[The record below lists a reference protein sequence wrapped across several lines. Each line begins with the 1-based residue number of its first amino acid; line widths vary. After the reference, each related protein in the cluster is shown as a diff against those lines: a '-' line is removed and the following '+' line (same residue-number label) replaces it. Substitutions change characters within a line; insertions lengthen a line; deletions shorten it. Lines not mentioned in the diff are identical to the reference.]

1 MTAQPTGSL
10 DPWCRDGSEC
20 KPEWDAEKMGHEHPL
35 EFMAELLQQWPTGA
49 PTVDLEDE
57 ERHLR
62 FIQIV
67 AGYPEIGRGMN
78 PLDWP
83 THPMSVKALQLS
95 LFLDSLPVPLNLKFQ
110 DDSPRVHSVRSAI
123 LSIDSQEYEKNT
135 ELSKKGLRLMHWICL
150 KILFESLRR
159 WQSPE
164 RNEQWECNRE
174 EAAFLTS
181 LHSSDNRGY
190 GMWPIK

>member
-1 MTAQPTGSL
+1 MIAQPTGSL
-10 DPWCRDGSEC
+10 DPWCKDVSEC

-67 AGYPEIGRGMN
+67 AGYPEIGRGMY

-95 LFLDSLPVPLNLKFQ
+95 LFLDSLAVPQELIQNPSIKA
-110 DDSPRVHSVRSAI
+110 HSVRSAI
-123 LSIDSQEYEKNT
+123 LALDARKYEYG
-135 ELSKKGLRLMHWICL
+135 KKVRL
-150 KILFESLRR
+150 KITQL
-159 WQSPE
+159 Q
-164 RNEQWECNRE
+164 
-174 EAAFLTS
+174 S
-181 LHSSDNRGY
+181 LHSECLTLLFKVIRV
-190 GMWPIK
+190 